1 MFKHTISIGLI
12 TIMAITMAAP
22 LIHINCDMPCCEMEK
37 TTCCE
42 SNKVSEDL
50 EGYLMNVKNCDH
62 SQFVPIISGPKSN
75 QKFKDIDYTKPTYII
90 DSRIFVYKRGINT
103 TLLQLSPKSLSKFIT
118 PLLL

>member
-1 MFKHTISIGLI
+1 
-12 TIMAITMAAP
+12 
-22 LIHINCDMPCCEMEK
+22 
-37 TTCCE
+37 
-42 SNKVSEDL
+42 
-50 EGYLMNVKNCDH
+50 MNVKNCDH

-103 TLLQLSPKSLSKFIT
+103 TLLRLSPKSLSKFIT